1 MNVVLS
7 FGIVLLTGLLA
18 AKLLHRIK
26 FPAVTAYIL
35 MGVLIG
41 PTILNLVSKEI
52 LNASGLISNVVLGV
66 IAFGL
71 GQNFSRE
78 NFSKIGK
85 SVLWISVLE
94 ATGAWLS
101 VFFVFLFLLR
111 QPLYLSLLFGA
122 IASATAPAAT
132 VMVVRECRARGIFTN
147 TLLGV
152 VAIDDAWCLIIFAF
166 SLAVAKVLIGPLTG
180 NLLLLRVLLGSLLH
194 IGGAFLLGAGMAVIL
209 TIFSRYARTE
219 ADLLIYTLGF
229 ILFSIGTAIYFH
241 LSVLLTNIFLG
252 AVLVNISKR
261 SFRFFDVLRTV
272 DSPLY
277 LCFFVLAGAN
287 LNFALLGKLGLIG
300 VFYFL
305 FRIIGKLAGASLGGY
320 FSRAIDSVRKYLG
333 FGLIPQAGVALG
345 VALIAEAEFPELGGI
360 IFTTIVTTTIIYE
373 LIGPFGTKFAL
384 SKAGEIG
391 DE

>member
-7 FGIVLLTGLLA
+7 LGIILLTGLLA

-35 MGVLIG
+35 MGVLVG

-132 VMVVRECRARGIFTN
+132 VMVVRECGAKGIFTN
-147 TLLGV
+147 TLLGI

-194 IGGAFLLGAGMAVIL
+194 IGGAFLLGAGLAVIL
-209 TIFSRYARTE
+209 MVFSRYARTE
-219 ADLLIYTLGF
+219 TDLLIYTLGF
-229 ILFSIGTAIYFH
+229 ILFGIGTAIYFH

-252 AVLVNISKR
+252 AVLVNINKR

-287 LNFALLGKLGLIG
+287 LNVALLGKLGLIG

-305 FRIIGKLAGASLGGY
+305 FRIIGKLTGASLGGY
-320 FSRAIDSVRKYLG
+320 FSKAIDSVRKYLG
-333 FGLIPQAGVALG
+333 FALIPQAGVALG

-360 IFTTIVTTTIIYE
+360 IFTTIATTTIIYE

-384 SKAGEIG
+384 SKAGQIG
-391 DE
+391 GD

>member
-1 MNVVLS
+1 
-7 FGIVLLTGLLA
+7 
-18 AKLLHRIK
+18 
-26 FPAVTAYIL
+26 
-35 MGVLIG
+35 MGVLVG

-52 LNASGLISNVVLGV
+52 LNASGSISNVVLGV

-132 VMVVRECRARGIFTN
+132 VMVVRESGAKGIFTN
-147 TLLGV
+147 TLLGI

-166 SLAVAKVLIGPLTG
+166 SLAVAKTLIGPLTG

-194 IGGAFLLGAGMAVIL
+194 IGGAFLLGAGIAVIL
-209 TIFSRYARTE
+209 MVFSRYARTE
-219 ADLLIYTLGF
+219 TDLLIYTLGF
-229 ILFSIGTAIYFH
+229 ILFGIGTAIYFH

-252 AVLVNISKR
+252 AVLVNINKR

-287 LNFALLGKLGLIG
+287 LNVALLGKLGSIG

-305 FRIIGKLAGASLGGY
+305 FRIIGKLTG
-320 FSRAIDSVRKYLG
+320 
-333 FGLIPQAGVALG
+333 
-345 VALIAEAEFPELGGI
+345 
-360 IFTTIVTTTIIYE
+360 
-373 LIGPFGTKFAL
+373 
-384 SKAGEIG
+384 
-391 DE
+391 